1 MTTHLHNRRDCF
13 KAATATAL
21 SLAVG
26 STAKGIHSPAGKAKS
41 VIVLMLAGGPS
52 QLDTWDPKPNAP
64 SEIRGPF
71 GSIPTR
77 IPGTHFSEL
86 FPKMA
91 AIADQF
97 SLVRT
102 MNHEFAPIHENG
114 FQLLN
119 TGRRFEAG
127 KEWPWVGSVVD
138 HLTSTGEYDPFRTS
152 ILPFGQ
158 PDLGIAKPGNCFS
171 GAWLRDCH
179 PGVTYWDDDDA
190 TLYECCEVAAQSVY
204 AGAKFVTINPYES
217 LFNRMTWD
225 CHADGGALRTT
236 LSDYRNHLAP
246 EFDDCYTFLLD
257 SLMLNGLLDSTLV
270 VAVGEFGRTPKVNS
284 NGGRDHWGKCWT
296 AIVAGGGVK
305 GGRVIGESDAI
316 ASEPKN
322 RPVSCPELV
331 ATIYHAL
338 GFTQGKK
345 MPGPDGK
352 PVRIVEA
359 APILELF

>member
-1 MTTHLHNRRDCF
+1 MIPHTQHRRDF
-13 KAATATAL
+13 LKATAATGLSLGIGASAKAA
-21 SLAVG
+21 
-26 STAKGIHSPAGKAKS
+26 ISPTGRAKS
-41 VIVLMLAGGPS
+41 VIVLMLTGGPS
-52 QLDTWDPKPNAP
+52 HIDTWDPKPNAP

-91 AIADQF
+91 AMADKF
-97 SLVRT
+97 SLIRT
-102 MNHEFAPIHENG
+102 MNHELAPIHDNG

-127 KEWPWVGSVVD
+127 KEWPWIGSVAE
-138 HLTSTGEYDPFRTS
+138 HLTSTGEFDPFRTA

-158 PDLGIAKPGNCFS
+158 PDFGMAKAGDCF
-171 GAWLRDCH
+171 GGMWLRNCY
-179 PGVTYWDDDDA
+179 PGVTSWDDDDA
-190 TLYECCEVAAQSVY
+190 TLAECCEFAARSAYSGV
-204 AGAKFVTINPYES
+204 KFITINPYDTV
-217 LFNRMTWD
+217 FNRMTWD

-236 LSDYRNHLAP
+236 LDDYRNHLAP
-246 EFDDCYTFLLD
+246 EFDDSYTFLLD

-270 VAVGEFGRTPKVNS
+270 VAVGEFGRTPRVNR
-284 NGGRDHWGKCWT
+284 NGGRDHWAKCWT
-296 AIVAGGGVK
+296 AIVAGGGVQ

-316 ASEPKN
+316 GSEPKN
-322 RPVSCPELV
+322 RPVSCQELV

-338 GFTQGKK
+338 GFTSTTT

-352 PVRIVEA
+352 PVKIIDASPV
-359 APILELF
+359 LELF